1 MTWTE
6 KNAAVAGAFALT
18 TCTVVTS
25 PAAVATCGPKVFER
39 FVPAALYQ
47 LTATPTAP
55 SAAGVYT
62 SAAAET
68 RSPGRTGWP
77 LVPPGL
83 VPCHDPAPPAA
94 VVSSEGAPSGGQTG
108 GMSGRGP
115 R

>member
-25 PAAVATCGPKVFER
+25 PAAMATCAPNVFAM

-47 LTATPTAP
+47 LTAPPTAP
-55 SAAGVYT
+55 SAAGAYT

-77 LVPPGL
+77 DVPPGL
-83 VPCHDPAPPAA
+83 VACHDPAPPAGGI
-94 VVSSEGAPSGGQTG
+94 SSGIGRASCR
-108 GMSGRGP
+108 GRG
-115 R
+115 